1 MRKEIWIINLIII
14 LIIIIS
20 GILLFTNKD
29 KDITIDINKISEDI
43 MENIKFEDELNKVD
57 NDTVAKL
64 YDINNAT
71 SQLVYM
77 SSGATAEEI
86 AIFEFGNKEECK
98 IALEKANKRIEEQKQ
113 NFKDYMPK
121 EMKKLE
127 NAIIKNKNKYL
138 IVCITNNQEKI
149 EKILNRYIK

>member
-1 MRKEIWIINLIII
+1 MKNGILIII
-14 LIIIIS
+14 LIIVIIS
-20 GILLFTNKD
+20 GMLLFTNKE

-43 MENIKFEDELNKVD
+43 MKNIKFEDELNKMD
-57 NDTVAKL
+57 SDTVSKL

-86 AIFEFGNKEECK
+86 AIFEFKNKEECK
-98 IALEKANKRIEEQKQ
+98 IALENANKRIEERKQ
-113 NFKDYMPK
+113 SFKDYMPK

-127 NAIIKNKNKYL
+127 DAIIKNTQKYL
-138 IVCITNNQEKI
+138 IVCVTNDQDTVE
-149 EKILNRYIK
+149 EILNKYIK